1 MYGTIKV
8 SAFFFRNVI
17 KGTPSLKQ
25 NPEKKK
31 NGTIKKDIHEKIENL

>member
-1 MYGTIKV
+1 MSV
-8 SAFFFRNVI
+8 FFLRNTI

-31 NGTIKKDIHEKIENL
+31 NGTIKKDIHEKIESLGSGMP